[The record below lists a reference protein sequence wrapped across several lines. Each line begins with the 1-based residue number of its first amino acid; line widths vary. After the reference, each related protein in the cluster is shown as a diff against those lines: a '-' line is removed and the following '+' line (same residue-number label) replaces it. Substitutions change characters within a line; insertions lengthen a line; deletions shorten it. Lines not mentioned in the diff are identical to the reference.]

1 MSEASAPTDGAD
13 AVVSHSEPSAAGD
26 ESPEHV
32 ALVVNPTSGKG
43 MGRVAGERTLRL
55 LREAGYRVTDATGHT
70 LAEARRRAE
79 DAIEAGAG
87 TVCVVGGDGMA
98 HLGINL
104 TAGRAV
110 HLAVVAAGTG
120 NDFAR
125 NLGLPVRDPEGAVR
139 LIREGRT
146 RRVDAGRVET
156 AEGKRWFGG
165 VLGAGFDAVVTARAA
180 RMSWPRGQMRY
191 NLAVLRELP
200 VFRPIPY
207 AIECDGERVETRAML
222 VAVANTA
229 SFGGGMRICPEASPT
244 DGLLDVLI
252 LHAISIPGFL
262 RVFPSV
268 YSGSHVG
275 HPRVEIRRAARV
287 RLEAAGVPTQADG
300 EPFAPLPLE
309 VENVPGALTV
319 LAPTSPGRPR

>member
-1 MSEASAPTDGAD
+1 VRHSEAGEPGEHI
-13 AVVSHSEPSAAGD
+13 AV
-26 ESPEHV
+26 
-32 ALVVNPTSGKG
+32 VVNPTSGKG
-43 MGRVAGERTLRL
+43 AGRLAGERTLQL
-55 LREAGYRVTDATGHT
+55 LREAGFRVTDASGSS
-70 LAEARRRAE
+70 LAEARSRAE
-79 DAIEAGAG
+79 AAIEAGAG

-104 TAGRAV
+104 TAGRGV
-110 HLAVVAAGTG
+110 HLALVAAGTG

-125 NLGLPVRDPEGAVR
+125 NLGLPVRDPDAAVR

-146 RRVDAGRVET
+146 RRVDAGRLET

-180 RMSWPRGQMRY
+180 RMSWPHGQMRY
-191 NLAVLRELP
+191 NLAILRELP

-207 AIECDGERVETRAML
+207 VIECDGERRDIRAML
-222 VAVANTA
+222 VAVANTT
-229 SFGGGMRICPEASPT
+229 SFGGGMRICPQADPT
-244 DGLLDVLI
+244 DGLFDVLI
-252 LHAISIPGFL
+252 LHAISVPQFL

-268 YSGSHVG
+268 YSGGHVG

-287 RLEAAGVPTQADG
+287 RLESAGVPTQADG

-319 LAPTSPGRPR
+319 VAPTSVGRAR

>member
-1 MSEASAPTDGAD
+1 VSEEASAPTDEAGA
-13 AVVSHSEPSAAGD
+13 SA
-26 ESPEHV
+26 ESGASAEGEHV
-32 ALVVNPTSGKG
+32 AVVVNPMSGKG
-43 MGRVAGERTLRL
+43 AGRVVGRRTLEL
-55 LREAGYRVTDATGHT
+55 LRAAGCRVTDAIGAT
-70 LAEARRRAE
+70 LTEARARAEA
-79 DAIEAGAG
+79 AIEAGAG
-87 TVCVVGGDGMA
+87 TLCVVGGDGMA

-125 NLGLPVRDPEGAVR
+125 NLGLPVRDPDAAVR
-139 LIREGRT
+139 LILGGRT
-146 RRVDAGRVET
+146 RRVDAGLAET
-156 AEGKRWFGG
+156 ASGKRWFGG

-207 AIECDGERVETRAML
+207 VVECDGERLDTRAML

-229 SFGGGMRICPEASPT
+229 SFGGGMRICPSADPA
-244 DGLLDVLI
+244 DGLFDVLI
-252 LHAISIPGFL
+252 LHEISIPQFL

-268 YSGSHVG
+268 YSGTHVG

-319 LAPTSPGRPR
+319 VAPSSTGRSR